1 MNSKQNQYVKI
12 SGIIGV
18 LGLAL
23 ILLLMLSMP
32 WNGSWSDSKSLR
44 ARQKAEILG
53 YQLLQIYQ
61 ENLDGSSENQKSSRS
76 IASID
81 SDQVEFKP
89 VGLMGMDPW
98 GQPYHYSIQK
108 SGHDQVRV
116 VIWSKGPDQKDDS
129 QSSSSGESLFSSKS
143 DDVQIVLNIPIDSAQ
158 R

>member
-1 MNSKQNQYVKI
+1 
-12 SGIIGV
+12 
-18 LGLAL
+18 
-23 ILLLMLSMP
+23 MP
-32 WNGSWSDSKSLR
+32 WNGSWSDSKSVR

-81 SDQVEFKP
+81 NDQVEFKP
-89 VGLMGMDPW
+89 DGLMGMDPW

-108 SGHDQVRV
+108 AGRDQVRV

-129 QSSSSGESLFSSKS
+129 QRSSAGESLFSSKS
-143 DDVQIVLNIPIDSAQ
+143 DDVQIVLNIPVDSTQ